1 MSLLS
6 FNDELIFGTG
16 SATNGVSGIA
26 GISTGTSTSKI
37 LFNADD
43 KGSNTTVVTTSATL
57 NGAEYELKLFAGYN
71 GSTLAIIDK
80 DRFSTQFTFTSAASA
95 QTETASGYISV
106 SPTLRR
112 LQSLGYV

>member
-26 GISTGTSTSKI
+26 GTSTSKI

-43 KGSNTTVVTTSATL
+43 KGSDTTVVTTSATL
-57 NGAEYELKLFAGYN
+57 NGTEYELKLFAGYN
-71 GSTLAIIDK
+71 GKVLSIIDIN
-80 DRFSTQFTFTSAASA
+80 RLSTQFTFTSAASA